1 MLHYCTVISPLHARD
16 HGRNIGQ
23 RHDVYPLAKHRY
35 AILAG
40 KGARCKVQH
49 RAGVINMA
57 HIAVLGSG
65 AWGTTL
71 AVVLAHKGAS
81 VVLWEHDPARAL
93 AMQQT
98 RENAIFLPGIILPS
112 TLEVTAD
119 LAATVRDAEVVVFV
133 VPSQRMRANARLV
146 APLIAPTAIAVSAS
160 KGLEMTTLARM
171 SEVLRDI
178 LPSGP
183 RDRVAVLSG
192 PNLAREVADGK
203 PAASVVAS
211 SDAAVRKQM
220 QELFGTE
227 RLRVYSTDDVVGV
240 ELGGTLKNVIAIAI
254 GCSDGLG
261 FGDNTKAA
269 LMTRGLAEM
278 VRLAVAE
285 GGHPLTLAGLAG
297 LGDLIATCSSPLSRN
312 YSLGRELTS
321 TGKTVAE
328 VLAGRHSVAE
338 GVLSARAAV
347 QMAARHGIEMPVAQA
362 LCNFFDGRDAH
373 ELVKALMERDPRPE
387 RDG

>member
-1 MLHYCTVISPLHARD
+1 
-16 HGRNIGQ
+16 
-23 RHDVYPLAKHRY
+23 
-35 AILAG
+35 
-40 KGARCKVQH
+40 
-49 RAGVINMA
+49 MA

-71 AVVLAHKGAS
+71 ALVLAQKG
-81 VVLWEHDPARAL
+81 VPVRLWEHHPNRAQ

-98 RENAIFLPGIILPS
+98 RENATFLPGIPLPPA
-112 TLEVTAD
+112 LDVTAD
-119 LAATVRDAEVVVFV
+119 LASAVQDAEVVVFV
-133 VPSQRMRANARLV
+133 VPSQRMRENAASV
-146 APLIAPTAIAVSAS
+146 ASFLARDAIAVTAS
-160 KGLEMTTLARM
+160 KGLEVGTLARM
-171 SEVLRDI
+171 SEVLRAT
-178 LPSGP
+178 LPPGP
-183 RDRVAVLSG
+183 RDHVAVLSG
-192 PNLAREVADGK
+192 PNLAREVAEGK

-211 SDAAVRKQM
+211 RAADVSQRVQA
-220 QELFGTE
+220 LFATK
-227 RLRVYSTDDVVGV
+227 RLRIYTTDDVVGV
-240 ELGGTLKNVIAIAI
+240 ELGGTLKNVIAIGI

-297 LGDLIATCSSPLSRN
+297 LGDLIATCSSALSRN

-328 VLAGRHSVAE
+328 VLAGRRTVAE
-338 GVLSARAAV
+338 GVLSARVAV

-362 LCNFFDGRDAH
+362 LCQFFDGHNAH
-373 ELVKALMERDPRPE
+373 NLVAALMQRDPRPE
-387 RDG
+387 RDGNE

>member
-1 MLHYCTVISPLHARD
+1 
-16 HGRNIGQ
+16 
-23 RHDVYPLAKHRY
+23 
-35 AILAG
+35 
-40 KGARCKVQH
+40 
-49 RAGVINMA
+49 MA

>member
-1 MLHYCTVISPLHARD
+1 
-16 HGRNIGQ
+16 
-23 RHDVYPLAKHRY
+23 
-35 AILAG
+35 
-40 KGARCKVQH
+40 
-49 RAGVINMA
+49 MA

-71 AVVLAHKGAS
+71 AVVLAQKNMP
-81 VVLWEHDPARAL
+81 VTLWEHQPDRAL
-93 AMQQT
+93 AMQRT
-98 RENAIFLPGIILPS
+98 RENVTFLPGIPLPP
-112 TLEVTAD
+112 TLDVTAD
-119 LAATVRDAEVVVFV
+119 LAAAVRDTEVVIFV
-133 VPSQRMRANARLV
+133 VPSQRMRINAGRV
-146 APLIAPTAIAVSAS
+146 APLISPTAIAVSAS
-160 KGLEMTTLARM
+160 KGLEVGTLARM
-171 SEVLRDI
+171 SEVLHDA
-178 LPSGP
+178 LPPGP
-183 RDRVAVLSG
+183 RDRVAALSG
-192 PNLAREVADGK
+192 PNLAREVAEGK
-203 PAASVVAS
+203 PAASVVAA
-211 SDAAVRKQM
+211 SDAAVGKHIQK
-220 QELFGTE
+220 LFGTE

-254 GCSDGLG
+254 GCADGLG

-321 TGKTVAE
+321 TGKTVSQ

-362 LCNFFDGRDAH
+362 LCHFFDGHNAH
-373 ELVKALMERDPRPE
+373 DLVAALMQRDPRPE
-387 RDG
+387 RDGGPTL